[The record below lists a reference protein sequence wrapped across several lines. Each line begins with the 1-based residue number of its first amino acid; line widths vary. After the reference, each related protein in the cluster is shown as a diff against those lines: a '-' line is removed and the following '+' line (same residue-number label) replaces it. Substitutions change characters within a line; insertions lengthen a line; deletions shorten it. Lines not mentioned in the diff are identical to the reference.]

1 MPLLLRLNVVLLHH
15 EATHRILA
23 STSATREKK
32 GHGENQCIVRS
43 RKRLELVAEVRVPS
57 LAWTMY

>member
-23 STSATREKK
+23 STSATREKMAMVK
-32 GHGENQCIVRS
+32 INV
-43 RKRLELVAEVRVPS
+43 L
-57 LAWTMY
+57 